1 MMSDV
6 KKVLRDIGYFGVG
19 TAAALVEAGAK
30 AVKALVRKGEKTLSE
45 NQDAVDDLKRKAKD
59 AGEKL
64 KDAGEK
70 LKDAAQKMV
79 AKPEAA
85 PEEAS
90 PVDAM
95 SAEERAELRRQLD
108 EADAAA
114 QAEESQ
120 DPAEEEPAAPA
131 ESAPDAP
138 DAVYRTEE
146 PAQTESADEP
156 VQESAPEDEDP
167 ENGANG

>member
-114 QAEESQ
+114 QAAESQ

-131 ESAPDAP
+131 AP

-156 VQESAPEDEDP
+156 VQESAPEDDDP

>member
-19 TAAALVEAGAK
+19 TAAALVEAGGK

-59 AGEKL
+59 V
-64 KDAGEK
+64 GEK

-114 QAEESQ
+114 QAAESQ
-120 DPAEEEPAAPA
+120 DPAEEETA
-131 ESAPDAP
+131 APDAP

-156 VQESAPEDEDP
+156 VQESAPEDDDP

>member
-30 AVKALVRKGEKTLSE
+30 AVKTLVRKGEKTLSE

-114 QAEESQ
+114 QAAESQ
-120 DPAEEEPAAPA
+120 DPAEEETAAPA
-131 ESAPDAP
+131 AP

-156 VQESAPEDEDP
+156 VQESAPEDDDP

>member
-64 KDAGEK
+64 KDA
-70 LKDAAQKMV
+70 AQKMV
-79 AKPEAA
+79 TKPEAA

-114 QAEESQ
+114 QAAESQ

-131 ESAPDAP
+131 EAAPAAP

-156 VQESAPEDEDP
+156 VQESAPEDDDP